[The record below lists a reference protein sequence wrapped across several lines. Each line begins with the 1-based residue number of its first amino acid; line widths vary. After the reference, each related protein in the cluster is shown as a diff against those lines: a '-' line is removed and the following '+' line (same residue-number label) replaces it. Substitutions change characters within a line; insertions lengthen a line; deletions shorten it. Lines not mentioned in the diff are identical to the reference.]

1 MIRKGYHECSRSAEV
16 TLDGR
21 RYSVEYTLR
30 GKCYYDEGRLYG
42 PPENCYPSES
52 EGEIL
57 ELRLDSVWGEEEGVP
72 CVGDI
77 FLSRI
82 RAEIETLPLD
92 DYLLESW
99 MESDYDYGPEE

>member
-1 MIRKGYHECSRSAEV
+1 MIRRGSHECFRSAEV

-30 GKCYYDEGRLYG
+30 GKCYYDSGRLSG
-42 PPENCYPSES
+42 PPENCYPPES
-52 EGEIL
+52 EGEVL
-57 ELRLDSVWGEEEGVP
+57 ELILGPVEGEEEGVP
-72 CVGDI
+72 CTGDI

-82 RAEIETLPLD
+82 SAALNELPLD